1 MRQKST
7 RSLWRNITVN
17 YPIDTVNLYG
27 SYYTPL
33 AAGKCINS
41 YKTSNNFKDTKRI
54 LEIIRGFIAKSL
66 NEMPYDQ
73 NRHFMSVESF
83 FDFFCRC
90 CVPFLIRR

>member
-1 MRQKST
+1 MRQKRI

-27 SYYTPL
+27 SYYPPL
-33 AAGKCINS
+33 AVGKCINS
-41 YKTSNNFKDTKRI
+41 CKTSNNFKGTKRI
-54 LEIIRGFIAKSL
+54 LEIIRGFTAKSL

-73 NRHFMSVESF
+73 NRLLISVESS

-90 CVPFLIRR
+90 CVPCLIRR